1 MGKYC
6 RYCGKKM
13 SDPRDKFCYSCRK
26 PGTPVDFFYRFAK
39 KVDMDED
46 EIDAIRGSGKNLT
59 LGALIFG
66 LLPTY
71 ILIECLRRKADDP
84 TADYVI
90 LIVIVILAVLLIYAV
105 NGVGLMLLNKRFV
118 NRNWKINVIVLFFAL
133 FTRSRRAAIYI
144 DYIKNVLTHLA
155 DEEKSAP
162 KAKEPDKPTSGWK
175 CHFCGYQNPSNRMDC
190 KSCGKMK

>member
-13 SDPRDKFCYSCRK
+13 SDPRDNFCYSCRK
-26 PGTPVDFFYRFAK
+26 PGAPVDFFYRFVK
-39 KVDMDED
+39 RVDMDED
-46 EIDAIRGSGKNLT
+46 EIDAIRGCGKELI
-59 LGALIFG
+59 LMALVAV
-66 LLPTY
+66 LLPVY
-71 ILIECLRRKADDP
+71 ILIECLGRNAADP

-90 LIVIVILAVLLIYAV
+90 LIVIVLLAVLLIYAV
-105 NGVGLMLLNKRFV
+105 IGVGLMLLNKRFV

-133 FTRSRRAAIYI
+133 FTRRHGAAIK

-162 KAKEPDKPTSGWK
+162 KAEEPAKPTSGWK
-175 CHFCGYQNPSNRMDC
+175 CHFCGYQNPSNSIEC